1 MIHKKYLGEF
11 YIWSYI
17 FYVFSLLLIY
27 IRNVLPKF
35 IELCMETPS
44 AVWRRHPDELQHGG
58 RKPTETSVTEFCYE
72 SAISRNSVSNTV
84 TVQTVK
90 SPQKITL

>member
-58 RKPTETSVTEFCYE
+58 RKPTETSVTEFCYK
-72 SAISRNSVSNTV
+72 SVNLLLEELLNIKV
-84 TVQTVK
+84 TRFLTFE
-90 SPQKITL
+90 LFR